1 MQFGIS
7 PEFIINIDET
17 GFQEWADAHK
27 LQCIVPISHL
37 KNTVKMPKERSTK
50 RATML
55 AGICA
60 DGTTVR
66 SMIVITRDTIEKE
79 LLDLG
84 YTPEKVLY
92 GKSETGFMNQT
103 LFLQWARESFI
114 PEMKQKRH
122 RLSYDGPILLIMD
135 GFGVHDCDEFRTLL
149 EDENIHPLLFAPHSS
164 DQTQFLD
171 LLIFGLQKGEIQQ
184 IRIQKHLNWQ
194 TIQNLND
201 LDSWQKVTLPR
212 NILSVFRRGGLV
224 VEWDRSEGRLVAMV
238 DRNSAKCVR
247 HFLNP
252 TTDLN
257 IASKERIWV

>member
-1 MQFGIS
+1 
-7 PEFIINIDET
+7 
-17 GFQEWADAHK
+17 
-27 LQCIVPISHL
+27 
-37 KNTVKMPKERSTK
+37 
-50 RATML
+50 ML

-171 LLIFGLQKGEIQQ
+171 LF
-184 IRIQKHLNWQ
+184 
-194 TIQNLND
+194 
-201 LDSWQKVTLPR
+201 
-212 NILSVFRRGGLV
+212 SVYKKEKSSKSEFR
-224 VEWDRSEGRLVAMV
+224 S
-238 DRNSAKCVR
+238 
-247 HFLNP
+247 
-252 TTDLN
+252 
-257 IASKERIWV
+257 I